1 MLGCYFHL
9 ATKLFPLMRGRHS
22 HIQIQLS
29 AEQQEVLS
37 SWLRRSTIGAGLAK
51 RARAIVLLGQGQTF
65 TQTSKQVGMGE
76 RHLRKW
82 ARRFIEQGVAGLYD
96 SQRPGRPPVFSPSS
110 GNVSGQTGL
119 RVAG

>member
-1 MLGCYFHL
+1 
-9 ATKLFPLMRGRHS
+9 
-22 HIQIQLS
+22 
-29 AEQQEVLS
+29 
-37 SWLRRSTIGAGLAK
+37 
-51 RARAIVLLGQGQTF
+51 
-65 TQTSKQVGMGE
+65 MGE